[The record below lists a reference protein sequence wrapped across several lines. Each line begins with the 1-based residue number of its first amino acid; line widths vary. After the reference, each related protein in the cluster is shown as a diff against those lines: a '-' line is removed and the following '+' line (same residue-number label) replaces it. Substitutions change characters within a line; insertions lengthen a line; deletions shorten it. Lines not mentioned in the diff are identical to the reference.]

1 MFVNNRVRTTKVNE
15 VILKLCASIK
25 DSGRNKK
32 GQQTFF
38 ELLPCEVGF
47 TDEISN
53 HFIEDIGVIA
63 DLNSY
68 LKI

>member
-38 ELLPCEVGF
+38 ELLPCEVGATGF
-47 TDEISN
+47 EPVT
-53 HFIEDIGVIA
+53 
-63 DLNSY
+63 LC
-68 LKI
+68 L